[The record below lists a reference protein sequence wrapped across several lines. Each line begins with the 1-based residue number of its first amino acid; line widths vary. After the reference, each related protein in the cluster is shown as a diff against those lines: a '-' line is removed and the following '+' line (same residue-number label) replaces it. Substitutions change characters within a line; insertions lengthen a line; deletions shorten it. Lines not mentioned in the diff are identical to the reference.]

1 MLIAAF
7 LPQRTGSERFQEAAV
22 RAGGGIPQLRQPGLH
37 REGPCQLHQE
47 KPDAEPMCQHH
58 GLAPRGVL

>member
-1 MLIAAF
+1 M
-7 LPQRTGSERFQEAAV
+7 
-22 RAGGGIPQLRQPGLH
+22 RAGGGIPQLRQPGPH